1 MPLRLN
7 TYRAQ
12 KTVHHRSSECD
23 IEQCL
28 CYNKYILQKSLFR
41 AQTKTGVVEK
51 GKGMKDERKYHGY
64 EVAVWLM

>member
-51 GKGMKDERKYHGY
+51 GKEKGFKRHLKST
-64 EVAVWLM
+64 